1 MLTAEANQWLATGHM
16 CRGRTMQR
24 RHAEYSAMGQG
35 FGTEAIK
42 YVSTPDALAA
52 RLRPQHLCK
61 LPLMHTSLSSYTPMS
76 CKGTGGGSGVRP
88 QPGGHTLN
96 EGRVRWFKPC
106 ARHTI
111 RLPCPSA
118 TEPTLLRARH
128 RLRAE
133 LSRLGLR
140 EIAGFGTLI
149 KNDEL
154 LQAMC
159 WDVTC
164 WDVSSASCDI
174 GCLATCVGMLAH
186 TVVRHT

>member
-1 MLTAEANQWLATGHM
+1 MGSHGSAHLNEAGLDEAADDDADDLEAVAPPDTSESQSRENIAPGAVVSPQVLTAEANQWLATGHM

-35 FGTEAIK
+35 FGTGAIK

-61 LPLMHTSLSSYTPMS
+61 LLPLMHTSLSSYTPMS

-88 QPGGHTLN
+88 HPGGHTLK

-118 TEPTLLRARH
+118 TEPTLLHTHH
-128 RLRAE
+128 R
-133 LSRLGLR
+133 
-140 EIAGFGTLI
+140 
-149 KNDEL
+149 
-154 LQAMC
+154 
-159 WDVTC
+159 
-164 WDVSSASCDI
+164 
-174 GCLATCVGMLAH
+174 CV
-186 TVVRHT
+186 RSYPDKD

>member
-1 MLTAEANQWLATGHM
+1 MLFGRSCSPFFFIALTPAQRDSMASQLTYGCTG
-16 CRGRTMQR
+16 RILQAARRVQRDGARVRT
-24 RHAEYSAMGQG
+24 G
-35 FGTEAIK
+35 AIK

-88 QPGGHTLN
+88 QPGGHTLK
-96 EGRVRWFKPC
+96 EGRARWFKPC

-128 RLRAE
+128 R
-133 LSRLGLR
+133 
-140 EIAGFGTLI
+140 
-149 KNDEL
+149 
-154 LQAMC
+154 
-159 WDVTC
+159 
-164 WDVSSASCDI
+164 
-174 GCLATCVGMLAH
+174 CV
-186 TVVRHT
+186 RSYPD